1 MKRSIGLLL
10 VMTLALTIATPAFA
24 QPVLARAAKVL
35 ILPLT
40 VPAEFVVTFG
50 KSLIEEGYGPL
61 TSLSRATSNTGGRL
75 FGDTL
80 NLFKEGFY
88 EVGYFEPNDLT
99 KIISP
104 PKWVSYGDYIATG
117 ITLGAVGVVANWWG
131 GNTKGWTMAKGILFG
146 ATAGAVTGTAVQINS
161 EE

>member
-1 MKRSIGLLL
+1 MKKSIGLLL
-10 VMTLALTIATPAFA
+10 VMVLALSIATPVFA
-24 QPVLARAAKVL
+24 QSILARAAKVL

-50 KSLIEEGYGPL
+50 KSLVKEGYGPL

-80 NLFKEGFY
+80 NLFKKGSY

-99 KIISP
+99 KIINP

-117 ITLGAVGVVANWWG
+117 ITFGAVGVVANWWG
-131 GNTKGWTMAKGILFG
+131 GNTKGWTMAKGVLIG
-146 ATAGAVTGTAVQINS
+146 ATAGAVAGTAVEVAN
-161 EE
+161 E